1 MARKGKT
8 TDVIRLGA
16 DGAAFKASMKPK
28 KWRKFVKKTHA
39 RGYTVAGEL
48 SGNPAPL
55 KERTPSSLK
64 REAQRTIADAYKPV
78 TKELTRRTAAAQYLE
93 SKRAT
98 DDATYRT
105 WVTGEVDK
113 LDAQSAAADT
123 ALTTQQSTI
132 ATDLNAAQ
140 KAGALDSLARV
151 SQVAGNVSD
160 PSQSKAL
167 DMTDADKH
175 SDQQVADARTHSA
188 EIRKIGSDANT
199 VARSAMNASVENRE
213 TQRKTALWKEQ
224 SDIEGDRA
232 TSVME
237 QAKAAADLFG
247 KLKENQVTIAGSN
260 RGFALAQGELGVKA
274 DDIAAEAAESKR
286 DFKLKN
292 KQFNLDKWEAKHKDK
307 ADRLKRRIDYDR
319 IASTE
324 GQKAADRALRREISS
339 NELREKRIS
348 RRDKNS
354 GIDKTERSAYQQVET
369 AKGLLIRYHRR
380 KKPPAGARQ
389 HLRNQGVPD
398 PMIDLAE
405 ALRHGNGKLSANGI
419 ALARRIGVK
428 HPRYFWP
435 Q

>member
-16 DGAAFKASMKPK
+16 DGAAFKASMPK
-28 KWRKFVKKTHA
+28 KRWRKFVKKTHQ

-55 KERTPSSLK
+55 KERTNSSLK
-64 REAQRTIADAYKPV
+64 REAQRTIGDAYKPV
-78 TKELTRRTAAAQYLE
+78 TAELSRREAAAQFLE
-93 SKRAT
+93 AKRAT
-98 DDATYRT
+98 DDAQYRT
-105 WVTGEVDK
+105 WVTGEQDK
-113 LDAQSAAADT
+113 LGAQSAAADRV
-123 ALTTQQSTI
+123 LNDQQSKI

-140 KAGALDSLARV
+140 KAGALDSMARV
-151 SQVAGNVSD
+151 QQVAGNVSD

-175 SDQQVADARTHSA
+175 SREQVADARAHSQA
-188 EIRKIGSDANT
+188 IGKIGSDADT
-199 VARSAMNASVENRE
+199 VARAAMAASVSNRE
-213 TQRKTALWKEQ
+213 ATRKTELWKNQ
-224 SDIEGDRA
+224 SEIQADRA
-232 TSVME
+232 ESVME
-237 QAKAAADLFG
+237 QAKAAADLHG

-260 RGFALAQGELGVKA
+260 REFALAQGELGVKA
-274 DDIAAEAAESKR
+274 DDIAADERKNKR

-292 KQFNLDKWEAKHKDK
+292 KQFNLDKWEAEHKDE
-307 ADRLKRRIDYDR
+307 ADRLKRQIDYDR

-324 GQKAADRALRREISS
+324 GQKAADRALRESIANKDRKA
-339 NELREKRIS
+339 KRIAA
-348 RRDKNS
+348 RDKNS

-405 ALRHGNGKLSANGI
+405 ALRRGNGKLSANGI
-419 ALARRIGVK
+419 ALARRVGVA
-428 HPRYFWP
+428 HPRYFWG
-435 Q
+435 